1 MGLMEM
7 IERGYFP
14 PKKIR
19 RRLIAGLFFLIK
31 FSIGNLGK
39 IRSSGRSKL
48 QEKRYVR
55 PPRLFTIPEYQP
67 GMKYCNLNQK
77 YLRPTLYCN
86 SHVPE
91 IIALACHLGA
101 YRKSDWEF
109 AESAFEFVK
118 RNIRIEL
125 ISLDGVENTLRRGT
139 GTCLHRVALLVALCR
154 AAGIKTR
161 YRLYSL
167 TSMDTL
173 NETIGD
179 NLLDRQWNDRL
190 ESLML
195 HGEAEALID
204 EKWVVGSIG
213 LTAERQA
220 SLNLPITRFGEASLG
235 VWYSADPASIVQIE
249 SIPVGLNGLA
259 KIVFRMVPAAIDKAN
274 ANLLEQCNRGRVI
287 LEKKG
292 EQAYD
297 DEARRA
303 FKPRVPEP
311 IMKSRGEIIFKR

>member
-7 IERGYFP
+7 IKRGYFP
-14 PKKIR
+14 PKIIR

-31 FSIGNLGK
+31 FSICNFSK
-39 IRSSGRSKL
+39 IRSLGGSKL
-48 QEKRYVR
+48 QEKRYIR
-55 PPRLFTIPEYQP
+55 PSRRFTIPRYQP

-86 SHVPE
+86 SHAPE
-91 IIALACHLGA
+91 IIGLACHLGA
-101 YRKSDWEF
+101 YQKSDWEF

-118 RNIRIEL
+118 RNITIEL
-125 ISLDGVENTLRRGT
+125 ISLDGVENTLHRGT

-161 YRLYSL
+161 YRLYTL

-173 NETIGD
+173 DETIGD

-190 ESLML
+190 GSLML

-220 SLNLPITRFGEASLG
+220 SQNLPITRFGEVALG
-235 VWYSADPASIVQIE
+235 VWYSADPESIILLE
-249 SIPVGLNGLA
+249 SIPVGLNGLT
-259 KIVFRMVPAAIDKAN
+259 KTVFRMAPTAIDKAN

-287 LEKKG
+287 LEEKG

-297 DEARRA
+297 DETRRA

-311 IMKSRGEIIFKR
+311 IMKSRREIIFKQ

>member
-1 MGLMEM
+1 MGLREK

-14 PKKIR
+14 PKIIC

-31 FSIGNLGK
+31 FSVCNLSK
-39 IRSSGRSKL
+39 IRSLGGSRL
-48 QEKRYVR
+48 REKRYIR
-55 PPRLFTIPEYQP
+55 PSRGFAIPEYQP
-67 GMKYCNLNQK
+67 GMKYCRLNQK

-86 SHVPE
+86 SHAPE
-91 IIALACHLGA
+91 IIAVAGHLGA
-101 YRKSDWEF
+101 YQKSDWEF

-118 RNIRIEL
+118 RNITIEL
-125 ISLDGVENTLRRGT
+125 IALDGAENTLLRGT

-154 AAGIKTR
+154 AAGIRTR
-161 YRLYSL
+161 YRLYTL

-173 NETIGD
+173 DETIGD
-179 NLLDRQWNDRL
+179 NLLGRQWNDKM

-195 HGEAEALID
+195 HGEAEVLID
-204 EKWVVGSIG
+204 GKWVVGSIG

-220 SLNLPITRFGEASLG
+220 SLKLPITRFGEVSLG
-235 VWYSADPASIVQIE
+235 VWYSADPDSIIQLE
-249 SIPVGLNGLA
+249 SIPFGINLLT
-259 KIVFRMVPAAIDKAN
+259 KIVFRMAPAAIDKAN

-287 LEKKG
+287 LEEKG

-297 DEARRA
+297 DEARSA

-311 IMKSRGEIIFKR
+311 TMKSRTEIIFKQ